1 MPGSY
6 WDGAW
11 TWTSTDNAAVV
22 GAGVQ
27 DPSHNFAFEVH
38 QYLDSDGSGSHAGAI
53 SATIGVERLTAITQ
67 WAEATGNYLFLGEVG
82 VTTDQTSLTAFDGML
97 TYMQQHSGAWQ
108 GVTYWAGGPWW
119 GDYMFSIE
127 LQNGIDK
134 PQMAV
139 LLQHVGAPGGNYNG
153 TSGADFFSATANQ
166 RQAFGNDGDD
176 QLYFIGNQN
185 LLSGGNG
192 NDTLRVDG
200 ANNSLCGDAGND
212 SLAASG
218 GSNQLFGGTG
228 NDAYIV
234 DNTGDGVVE
243 NAGEGIDTDDATAD
257 FRLAVNV
264 ENLVLQGS
272 ADLQAYGNGQSNALY
287 GNSGNNILNGGIGA
301 DAMFGGAGND
311 VYFVDDAG
319 DGAFENS
326 GEGSDTVFSTA
337 HFRLSAN
344 LENLVLQGNAD
355 LQPYGPARRTRFM
368 AMSETTFWTAAPA
381 PTPWWAGRQ
390 RHLFRR

>member
-1 MPGSY
+1 M
-6 WDGAW
+6 
-11 TWTSTDNAAVV
+11 
-22 GAGVQ
+22 
-27 DPSHNFAFEVH
+27 
-38 QYLDSDGSGSHAGAI
+38 
-53 SATIGVERLTAITQ
+53 TAITQ
-67 WAEATGNYLFLGEVG
+67 WAEATGNHLFLGEVG

-153 TSGADFFSATANQ
+153 TSGADSFSATANQ

-243 NAGEGIDTDDATAD
+243 NAGEGIDTVYATAH

-319 DGAFENS
+319 DGVFENS

-355 LQPYGPARRTRFM
+355 LQGYGNGQANALYGNVGNNLLDGSAGADALVGGAGNDTYFVDDANDAMFENANEGIDVVLATAHFGLVGQPGDPGAARRR
-368 AMSETTFWTAAPA
+368 
-381 PTPWWAGRQ
+381 
-390 RHLFRR
+390 